1 MHPMLKPALR
11 RGWRDRNTV
20 QFGMTPAQAL
30 TLGPVDTATGSLL
43 ELLDGTRGMELLRE
57 EGRRMEL
64 PDGHVDR
71 LVRRLSRAG
80 LLDDSRG
87 GGPAADALRG
97 RPEVLDRLRPDWASL
112 GLTTA
117 GPGDPLRALAARRS
131 MRVQVRGVGRVGA
144 VVAALLSAAG
154 VGEVEVRDVG
164 RVEPWDVA
172 PGGLPAEAVGE
183 RREEAARRVV
193 RRCAPDRP
201 PRGTARSP
209 LAEDV
214 TGHSLVVLAPRD
226 DVAVHAPDP
235 VTAEPLLAS
244 GTPTSMPGWW
254 RAPVWSVHWSFPAR
268 RRAPAASRRTGS
280 TGTRRGRGSWPSGA
294 RAGSAGWAPATSHW
308 PRPSRGSPPPMRW
321 PSSTDGSRP
330 PRAPAGRSPC
340 RSCTGSRGPSCR
352 IAAVRA
358 GPRTPA
364 RTRVR
369 EARRKV
375 RENTPPPTGVARDN
389 GRARAVEGVAPSG
402 GRGAAGQGPGGRM
415 SDLPRKAVT
424 RTAKLAA
431 LPLGFAGR
439 ATWGL
444 GKRIVGES
452 AELVGRELQQRTADQ
467 LFKVLGELKGGAM
480 KFGQALSVFESA
492 LPEEVAG
499 PYRAALTKL
508 QEAAPPMPTRT
519 VHAVLEERLGKDWQ
533 ELFRTFDDKPA
544 AAASIG
550 QVHRAV
556 WHDGREVA
564 VKVQYPGAGEALL
577 SDLNQLSRFAR
588 LLGPL
593 IPGMDVKPLITELKD
608 RVSEELDYGLE
619 AQAQRAHA
627 EEFAGDPDVVVP
639 DVVHQCDQVL
649 VTEWIDGTPLSEVIA
664 DGTEEQR
671 DRAGQL
677 LARFLFSG
685 PARTGLLHADPH
697 PGNFRLLPGG
707 PGGEDDWR
715 LGVLD
720 FGTVD
725 RLPGGLP
732 SPSARR
738 CG

>member
-1 MHPMLKPALR
+1 
-11 RGWRDRNTV
+11 
-20 QFGMTPAQAL
+20 
-30 TLGPVDTATGSLL
+30 
-43 ELLDGTRGMELLRE
+43 
-57 EGRRMEL
+57 
-64 PDGHVDR
+64 
-71 LVRRLSRAG
+71 
-80 LLDDSRG
+80 
-87 GGPAADALRG
+87 
-97 RPEVLDRLRPDWASL
+97 
-112 GLTTA
+112 
-117 GPGDPLRALAARRS
+117 
-131 MRVQVRGVGRVGA
+131 
-144 VVAALLSAAG
+144 
-154 VGEVEVRDVG
+154 
-164 RVEPWDVA
+164 
-172 PGGLPAEAVGE
+172 
-183 RREEAARRVV
+183 
-193 RRCAPDRP
+193 
-201 PRGTARSP
+201 
-209 LAEDV
+209 
-214 TGHSLVVLAPRD
+214 
-226 DVAVHAPDP
+226 
-235 VTAEPLLAS
+235 
-244 GTPTSMPGWW
+244 
-254 RAPVWSVHWSFPAR
+254 
-268 RRAPAASRRTGS
+268 
-280 TGTRRGRGSWPSGA
+280 
-294 RAGSAGWAPATSHW
+294 
-308 PRPSRGSPPPMRW
+308 
-321 PSSTDGSRP
+321 
-330 PRAPAGRSPC
+330 
-340 RSCTGSRGPSCR
+340 
-352 IAAVRA
+352 
-358 GPRTPA
+358 
-364 RTRVR
+364 
-369 EARRKV
+369 
-375 RENTPPPTGVARDN
+375 
-389 GRARAVEGVAPSG
+389 
-402 GRGAAGQGPGGRM
+402 M

-519 VHAVLEERLGKDWQ
+519 VHAVLEERLGENWQ
-533 ELFRTFDDKPA
+533 ELFLEFEDKPS

-550 QVHRAV
+550 QVHRGV

-619 AQAQRAHA
+619 AQAQRVHA
-627 EEFAGDPDVVVP
+627 EEFDGDPDVVVP
-639 DVVHQCDQVL
+639 DVIHQSEQVL
-649 VTEWIDGTPLSEVIA
+649 VTAWMDGIPLSEIIS
-664 DGTEEQR
+664 DGTEAQR

-677 LARFLFSG
+677 LAHFLFSG
-685 PARTGLLHADPH
+685 PARTALLHADPH

-732 SPSARR
+732 TPIGEALRITLEGDAEAVYAMLCTEGFVKESIELDPDAVLDYLLPIIEPARADEFTFTRGWMRSQAARIADPRSPASQLAKQLNLPPAYLLIHRVTLSTIGVLCQLGATVRLRDELEEWLPAFVPEDPEAEESAAEA
-738 CG
+738 